1 MQLQD
6 LKDLKDILDERWQV
20 EENYLAR
27 KTLLDDMIRVSK
39 EIVKLL
45 EVTKCVDHQL
55 SNVKD
60 IVKI

>member
-45 EVTKCVDHQL
+45 EVTK
-55 SNVKD
+55 
-60 IVKI
+60 

>member
-27 KTLLDDMIRVSK
+27 KTLLDDMVRVSK

-45 EVTKCVDHQL
+45 EVTK
-55 SNVKD
+55 
-60 IVKI
+60 

>member
-27 KTLLDDMIRVSK
+27 KTLLDDMIRVSS

-45 EVTKCVDHQL
+45 ERKVIT
-55 SNVKD
+55 
-60 IVKI
+60 

>member
-1 MQLQD
+1 MQLQE

-20 EENYLAR
+20 ETDYLTR

-45 EVTKCVDHQL
+45 ERKVTK
-55 SNVKD
+55 
-60 IVKI
+60 

>member
-6 LKDLKDILDERWQV
+6 LKELKDILDARWQV

-27 KTLLDDMIRVSK
+27 KTLLDDMIRVSS

-45 EVTKCVDHQL
+45 ERKATT
-55 SNVKD
+55 
-60 IVKI
+60 

>member
-6 LKDLKDILDERWQV
+6 LKDLKDLLDERWQV

-27 KTLLDDMIRVSK
+27 KTLLDDMNRVSK

-45 EVTKCVDHQL
+45 EVAK
-55 SNVKD
+55 
-60 IVKI
+60 

>member
-1 MQLQD
+1 MQLQE

-27 KTLLDDMIRVSK
+27 KTLIDDMIRVSK

-45 EVTKCVDHQL
+45 EVTK
-55 SNVKD
+55 
-60 IVKI
+60 

>member
-1 MQLQD
+1 MQLQE

-45 EVTKCVDHQL
+45 EVTK
-55 SNVKD
+55 
-60 IVKI
+60 

>member
-6 LKDLKDILDERWQV
+6 LKDLKDILGERWQV

-27 KTLLDDMIRVSK
+27 KTLLDDMIRMSK

-45 EVTKCVDHQL
+45 EVTK
-55 SNVKD
+55 
-60 IVKI
+60 